1 MSTVLSYHTGNEEYQ
16 IMMTVTT
23 TNVDIIKDAIAKLPP
38 GQSHLFRD
46 VAWAEYKQITEENER
61 PGVRV
66 TYDRGSLE
74 IMSPLA
80 KHERYK
86 DLLAAIARI
95 ISDETDEDLESL
107 GSTTFSEEWLD
118 KGLEPDTCFYA
129 ANAAAVIGKDRIDLN
144 IDPPPDIAV
153 EIDISSP
160 SIRKLPIYQEMR
172 VPEVWLYNEKRL
184 RILWFGDAGYTE
196 FPHSLAFPFLTADVL
211 TQHLDQSKTKGQSAV
226 LRTFRKWLRLQL
238 SSEDV

>member
-1 MSTVLSYHTGNEEYQ
+1 
-16 IMMTVTT
+16 MMTVTT
-23 TNVDIIKDAIAKLPP
+23 NTVDAIKTAIRHLLP
-38 GQSHLFRD
+38 GQSRLFGG
-46 VAWAEYKQITEENER
+46 VAWAEYKQIADENER

-95 ISDETDEDLESL
+95 ISEETEEDLESL
-107 GSTTFSEEWLD
+107 GSTTFSEEWLE

-129 ANAAAVIGKDRIDLN
+129 AHAAATYGKERIDLN
-144 IDPPPDIAV
+144 LDPPPDIAV

-160 SIRKLPIYQEMR
+160 SIRKLPIYEEMR

-184 RILWFGDAGYTE
+184 RILWLGAAGYTE
-196 FPHSLAFPFLTADVL
+196 FPHSLAFPIITADVL
-211 TQHLDQSKTKGQSAV
+211 TQHLEQSKTKGQSAT
-226 LRTFRKWLRLQL
+226 LRAFRKWLKAQL
-238 SSEDV
+238 ATEN